1 MRSFLSLGLL
11 VLALI
16 AAGQK
21 PSKKD
26 KLVKINT
33 PFGEMVVVLFDE
45 TPLHKANFLELAESG
60 RYDSTYFH
68 RVIKEF
74 MVQGGDVFRKP
85 NEAQNRDDDRIPA
98 EIVEGLYHHKGA
110 LAAARTNNPEKKS
123 SSCQFYIVQGKVYDK
138 SELTLDQNKL
148 NRVFAELI
156 QAGKIDSIRQ
166 KLMVMQK
173 EKRFDE
179 MNDYITSCAP
189 YLEEVSGQSLRKD
202 DPMSEEQV
210 EIYSSIGGTP
220 HLDGAYTVF
229 GKVLTGLEVVDKI
242 AEVETNRGD
251 IPKETVY
258 MTMEVMELKKKKI
271 TQLYGFEY
279 E

>member
-148 NRVFAELI
+148 NRVFADLI
-156 QAGKIDSIRQ
+156 QKGKIDSIRQ
-166 KLMVMQK
+166 ELMVMQK

-210 EIYSSIGGTP
+210 ETYSSIGGTP
-220 HLDGAYTVF
+220 HLDGGYTVF

-251 IPKETVY
+251 MPKETVY